1 MSKYPNS
8 GTLARN
14 DRREKDTHPEF
25 TGKAEV
31 DGVMYWISAWVK
43 DGNGGK
49 FFSLSFKKQDGQEKK
64 RPMTDDHPGDP
75 DVPF

>member
-49 FFSLSFKKQDGQEKK
+49 FFSLSFRKQDEPAQKGKAAPK
-64 RPMTDDHPGDP
+64 DDLS

>member
-49 FFSLSFKKQDGQEKK
+49 FFSLSFKKQDGQEPKAKK
-64 RPMTDDHPGDP
+64 PEADDDI
-75 DVPF
+75 PF